1 MPRTIC
7 KLRKWHRFQMVPVSW
22 LYLIGIRPNSS
33 RNPCL
38 FVDTGSNLNQFQLE
52 PNQFTLMIRCGI
64 HTFQADTQN
73 LLRRN
78 PSPTEIAPLA
88 RLIFTGIF
96 AHQCSEGSMSP
107 GGCARESRYGT
118 ERAAQFPFE
127 GERAVPVK
135 IFTGSNSN
143 NCSKCKFPGLGN
155 FFWRLYYCFLKVNS
169 CFWSS
174 KNESLSN
181 KWRDYYN

>member
-1 MPRTIC
+1 
-7 KLRKWHRFQMVPVSW
+7 
-22 LYLIGIRPNSS
+22 
-33 RNPCL
+33 
-38 FVDTGSNLNQFQLE
+38 
-52 PNQFTLMIRCGI
+52 MIRCGI

-155 FFWRLYYCFLKVNS
+155 FFWRLYNCFLKVNS
-169 CFWSS
+169 CFWVPYTSFLPTGLGAPKMNEQLTGPKVRYWSRQRSS
-174 KNESLSN
+174 HGIC
-181 KWRDYYN
+181 YNGYLRLRSVTVGHFCYSYILLALERVINFP